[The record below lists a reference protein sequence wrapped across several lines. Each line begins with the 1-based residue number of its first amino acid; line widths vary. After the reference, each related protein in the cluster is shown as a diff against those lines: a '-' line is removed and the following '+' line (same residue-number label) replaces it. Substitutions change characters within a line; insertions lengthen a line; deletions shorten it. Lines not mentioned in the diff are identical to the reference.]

1 MIKYKNLKRAVIAK
15 KLSWEKVQSQHKSDH
30 LHEQQKKISKYLKFY
45 SRWDFPKL
53 HNIKN
58 LLKIMENITIIQK
71 IWT

>member
-15 KLSWEKVQSQHKSDH
+15 KLSWEKVQSQHKS
-30 LHEQQKKISKYLKFY
+30 EQQKKISKYLKFY